1 MKTVGEMSRITG
13 VSIRTMRYYD
23 EKGLLKPTRMT
34 EAGYRLY
41 DESAL
46 KRLGQI
52 MLLRELDFPLKD
64 IGAMLDGETPQG
76 EAVKA
81 QIRLLEM
88 RRDRLDALIEFA
100 RTIEQR
106 GGTDMDFSA
115 FDKTQ
120 IDAYAKEARAR
131 WGETEAYREYEQKHG
146 ERGTMEEKTVGD
158 GLMTIFAEFGRM
170 LALDP
175 TSEKALIQA
184 GKLNAYISKNYYTC
198 TKTIFRSLADVYEAG
213 GEMTENIDRCGGR
226 GTAAFA
232 ARAIRAW
239 CER

>member
-23 EKGLLKPTRMT
+23 EKGLLKPTRVT

-131 WGETEAYREYEQKHG
+131 WGETEAYRDMSRSTESAGRWRRKRSAMG
-146 ERGTMEEKTVGD
+146 V
-158 GLMTIFAEFGRM
+158 TIFAEFGRM
-170 LALDP
+170 RRLTRRAKRR
-175 TSEKALIQA
+175 SYRQA
-184 GKLNAYISKNYYTC
+184 S
-198 TKTIFRSLADVYEAG
+198 
-213 GEMTENIDRCGGR
+213 
-226 GTAAFA
+226 
-232 ARAIRAW
+232 
-239 CER
+239 